1 MRPLLTVL
9 FVFLAA
15 TAIAKPNHDAVWQQA
30 NNFYQQKQYDSAV
43 VYYEQ
48 LVAQRVD
55 EAELYYNLGNAYYRL
70 NQTGPAVLNYERSLQ
85 LDPSNKQTKENL
97 LLAQS
102 QIINRIQLSDDI
114 FFVGWWK
121 LLTHAYWAQVWA
133 VAGLILFVVLISL
146 LVGKRLGKISVKK
159 PGVFLIGA
167 IWTISMTFAIVSA
180 MRKADSGHAVVMQH
194 DAPFATQPNDNRN
207 QSLIPEGTT
216 VSIKGEQQGWFE
228 VSLPDGRKGW
238 MRQAALAKI

>member
-1 MRPLLTVL
+1 MRRLLTVL
-9 FVFLAA
+9 LVVLTA
-15 TAIAKPNHDAVWQQA
+15 TVVANPNYDAVWQQA
-30 NNFYQQKQYDSAV
+30 NNFYQKKQYDSAV
-43 VYYEQ
+43 VHYEQ

-102 QIINRIQLSDDI
+102 QIINRIQPSGDI
-114 FFVGWWK
+114 FFVVWWK
-121 LLTHAYWAQVWA
+121 LLTHVYWAQTWA
-133 VAGLILFVVLISL
+133 IAGLILFAILVSL
-146 LVGKRLGKISVKK
+146 LLGRRFGKISVKK
-159 PGVFLIGA
+159 HFVGFIGA
-167 IWTISMTFAIVSA
+167 VWIISMTFAIVSA
-180 MRKADSGHAVVMQH
+180 MRKADSGHAVVTQH
-194 DAPFATQPNDNRN
+194 DAPFVSQPNDTRN

-216 VSIKGEQQGWFE
+216 VRIKGEQQGWFE
-228 VSLPDGRKGW
+228 VSLPDGREGW